1 MTYSDVDGRPSTEQR
16 HRVNDLEVD
25 GEATASV
32 KRWAR
37 KIRYG
42 PSRHQVGV
50 YRPPKRGQTGRP
62 AFPTIV
68 LLHGGSWSWP
78 YNRWVMCL
86 LARDVT
92 RRGWGLFNV
101 DYRRVGHLG
110 GGGGWPE
117 TFDDARTAIELI
129 TNDKLGMNVDPDR
142 VVVVGHSAGGHL
154 ALIGSATANVSPALA
169 VSMAGPTDL
178 ERMWSKGFQPVRD
191 LTARAPESSR
201 WSTTSP
207 IHMLP
212 LGTPILCVHGEADT
226 TVHPSH
232 STAFVEAARSAGDT
246 ADVVLVPGETHKSA
260 LKPTSAIWAAVV
272 HAILDRFELNTH
284 V

>member
-1 MTYSDVDGRPSTEQR
+1 M
-16 HRVNDLEVD
+16 
-25 GEATASV
+25 
-32 KRWAR
+32 
-37 KIRYG
+37 
-42 PSRHQVGV
+42 
-50 YRPPKRGQTGRP
+50 YRSPERREKGRP
-62 AFPTIV
+62 AAPTIV

-78 YNRWVMCL
+78 YNRWVMWL

-101 DYRRVGHLG
+101 DYRRVGRFG

-129 TNDKLGMNVDPDR
+129 TNDTSELDIDADR

-154 ALIGSATANVSPALA
+154 ALIGSATANIAPALA

-178 ERMWSKGFQPVRD
+178 ERMWSNGSQPVRD

-201 WSTTSP
+201 WSSTSP

-212 LGTPILCVHGEADT
+212 LDVPTLCVHGAADT
-226 TVHPSH
+226 TVHPRH
-232 STAFVEAARSAGDT
+232 STAFVEAARSAGDV
-246 ADVVLVPGETHKSA
+246 AEAVLVPGETHKDA
-260 LKPTSAIWAAVV
+260 LKPTSAIWAVV
-272 HAILDRFELNTH
+272 VSAILDRFESDTH